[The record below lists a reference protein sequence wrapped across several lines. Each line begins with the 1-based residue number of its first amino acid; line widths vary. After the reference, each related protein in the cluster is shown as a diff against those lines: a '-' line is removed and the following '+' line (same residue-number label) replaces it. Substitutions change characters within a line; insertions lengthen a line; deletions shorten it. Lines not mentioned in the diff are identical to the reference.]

1 MILYPAID
9 IQDGKC
15 VRLERGVF
23 SSTTVYGDDPVE
35 MAKRWEREGG
45 QYIHVIDLDGAQ
57 HGAGVNQEAIG
68 KMAKAVSIPIQLGGG
83 IRTMEDIDQALSLG
97 VARVILGTV
106 AIENPFLVKEAVEK
120 YGADKI
126 MVGVDAKD
134 GKVAIHGW
142 ETVSSKDAKDVCL
155 EMKSYGIKTI
165 NYTDIAQDGMMK
177 GPNIVATKELI
188 EQTGMDII
196 ASGGVSKLEDLVKAK
211 EIGAAGAIIGVALYL
226 GAIDLAQALEITR

>member
-9 IQDGKC
+9 IQGGKC

-23 SSTTVYGDDPVE
+23 SSTTVYGDDPVA
-35 MAKRWEREGG
+35 MAKRWECEGAE
-45 QYIHVIDLDGAQ
+45 YIHVVDLDGAQ
-57 HGAGVNQEAIG
+57 HGVGVNRAVIA
-68 KMAKAVSIPIQLGGG
+68 KMAAAVQIPIQLGGG
-83 IRTMEDIDQALSLG
+83 IRTMADIDQTLSLG

-106 AIENPFLVKEAVEK
+106 AIENPLLVKEAVEK
-120 YGADKI
+120 YGSDQVI
-126 MVGVDAKD
+126 VGIDAKD

-142 ETVSSKDAKDVCL
+142 ETVSSQDAADVCL

-177 GPNIVATKELI
+177 GPNISATKTLI
-188 EQTGMDII
+188 EQTGMEII
-196 ASGGVSKLEDLVKAK
+196 TSGGVSKLDDLVNVK

-226 GAIDLAQALEITR
+226 DAIDLAEALKITK

>member
-9 IQDGKC
+9 IQGGKC

-35 MAKRWEREGG
+35 MAKKWEEQGAE
-45 QYIHVIDLDGAQ
+45 YIHVVDLDGAQ
-57 HGAGVNQEAIG
+57 HGAGVNQEVIA
-68 KMAKAVSIPIQLGGG
+68 KMAKAVKTPIQLGGG
-83 IRTMEDIDQALSLG
+83 IRTMEDIEQALSLG

-106 AIENPFLVKEAVEK
+106 AIENPLIVKEAVEK

-126 MVGVDAKD
+126 IVGIDAKD

-142 ETVSSKDAKDVCL
+142 ETVSSQDAADVCL

-177 GPNIVATKELI
+177 GPNISATKALI
-188 EQTGMDII
+188 EETGMDIV
-196 ASGGVSKLEDLVKAK
+196 ASGGVSKIEDLINVKA
-211 EIGAAGAIIGVALYL
+211 IGAAGAIIGVALYL
-226 GAIDLAQALEITR
+226 GAIKLPEALTITK

>member
-9 IQDGKC
+9 IQGGKC

-35 MAKRWEREGG
+35 MAKRWEKEGAE
-45 QYIHVIDLDGAQ
+45 YIHVVDLDGAQ
-57 HGAGVNQEAIG
+57 HGAGVNQAVIA
-68 KMAKAVSIPIQLGGG
+68 KMTKAVSIPIQLGGG
-83 IRTMEDIDQALSLG
+83 IRTMEDIEQALSLG

-106 AIENPFLVKEAVEK
+106 AIESPLLVKEAVEK
-120 YGADKI
+120 YGEAKI
-126 MVGVDAKD
+126 IVGIDAKD

-142 ETVSSKDAKDVCL
+142 ETVSGKDAAEVCL

-177 GPNIVATKELI
+177 GPNISATKALI

-196 ASGGVSKLEDLVKAK
+196 ASGGVSKIEDLVRVR

-226 GAIDLAQALEITR
+226 GAIDLPAALDSTS

>member
-57 HGAGVNQEAIG
+57 HGAGVNQEVIA

-83 IRTMEDIDQALSLG
+83 IRSMEDIDKALSLG
-97 VARVILGTV
+97 VGRVILGTV
-106 AIENPFLVKEAVEK
+106 AIENPLLVKEAVEK

-177 GPNIVATKELI
+177 GPNIGATKELI

-196 ASGGVSKLEDLVKAK
+196 ASGGVSKLEDLVKVK

-226 GAIDLAQALEITR
+226 GAIDLAEALKITK